1 MYKNNQITS
10 TKCQY
15 QIANSKFILC
25 ILEKWIFII
34 RYKEINKKIDP
45 INTCKPWNPVAIKKI
60 EP

>member
-1 MYKNNQITS
+1 MNVYKNNQITS

-15 QIANSKFILC
+15 QMAHSKFILC
-25 ILEKWIFII
+25 VFEKWIFD
-34 RYKEINKKIDP
+34 KKIDP